1 MNVSVF
7 IALAGLASFV
17 RAEVDLSP
25 DHWIDLS
32 GHGGAVRESVWLP
45 AAGGKLLTADWRG
58 QIMLWDAL
66 RAQSL
71 ASISIGP
78 GFVRSLEVF
87 ESGKRFLACT
97 NGQWVVGTTQ
107 PLAVQ
112 HSQKATSYYY
122 AVAVSPDGQNIA
134 ALVAG
139 KHVDLFSV
147 RDGSQAGGFDLTE
160 TVETLTYLPDG
171 RLVVPSTKDEF
182 PTYNGV
188 KPAAPVKLPGTIG
201 RASRM
206 VVSPDGKVLA
216 LITRAE
222 LFVIPLTP
230 GESPLQISP
239 QSGTLSSL
247 SWLGN
252 AQILTGSDSGML
264 QCFDTASGRKL
275 DEVQLEKGQCS
286 SVAGSANGDWIAI
299 GGGTYSDTSARPPR
313 QMTGDNRLRVLAL
326 QERPPVF
333 AVKAGAL
340 PSSPP
345 NAATVPASAASAGY
359 VAALEKEMQQ
369 AASREDLYLALLFK
383 QERDLVLNRATL
395 PPPPHEALRAIRARF
410 AP

>member
-112 HSQKATSYYY
+112 HAQKAPSYYH
-122 AVAVSPDGQNIA
+122 AVAVSPDGQSIA

-139 KHVDLFSV
+139 KHVDLFSA
-147 RDGSQAGGFDLTE
+147 RDGSPQGGFDLAE
-160 TVETLTYLPDG
+160 TVETLLYLPDG
-171 RLVVPSTKDEF
+171 RLVIPSTKSEF
-182 PTYNGV
+182 PAYNGL
-188 KPAAPVKLPGTIG
+188 KPADAFKLPGSVG
-201 RASRM
+201 RVSRM
-206 VVSPDGKVLA
+206 VLSPDGKNLA

-230 GESPLQISP
+230 GQSPLQISP

-252 AQILTGSDSGML
+252 AQFVTGSDTGML
-264 QCFDTASGRKL
+264 QRFDAASGRKL
-275 DEVQLEKGQCS
+275 DEVRFEKGQCS
-286 SVAGSANGDWIAI
+286 TVAGSVEGGWIAM

-313 QMTGDNRLRVLAL
+313 QMTGDNRVRVLAL
-326 QERPPVF
+326 QDRPPVV
-333 AVKAGAL
+333 AVKAAT
-340 PSSPP
+340 PP
-345 NAATVPASAASAGY
+345 PPAAAAASATANSASAGY
-359 VAALEKEMQQ
+359 VAALEKEMEQ
-369 AASREDLYLALLFK
+369 AASREDLHLALLFK
-383 QERDLVLNRATL
+383 QERDLVLNRVAL
-395 PPPPHEALRAIRARF
+395 PAPAHEALRVLRARF
-410 AP
+410 VP